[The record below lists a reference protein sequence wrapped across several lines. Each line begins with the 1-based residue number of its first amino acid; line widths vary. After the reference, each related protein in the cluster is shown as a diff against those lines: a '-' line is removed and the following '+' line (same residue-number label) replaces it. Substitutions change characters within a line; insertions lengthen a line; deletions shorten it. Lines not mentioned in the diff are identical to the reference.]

1 MPNDRKQLERK
12 KKDEQRRRGQRD
24 AIDEHRRQHEARLRQ
39 EAEAIRQ
46 RHITISQGRLWW

>member
-12 KKDEQRRRGQRD
+12 KKDKQRRREQRD
-24 AIDEHRRQHEARLRQ
+24 VIDDHRRQHEARLRQ